1 MASKDSDQNLQ
12 EGNEAVESEEKIA
25 PSEESVKDS
34 QEGEETNNY
43 PELPRADL
51 LLEELEQNA
60 NKVASDLA
68 FISGG
73 LRVNLHALSNICRQ
87 YIEVHQLAV
96 NGIGETVDRSLAA
109 MSSLMVGCEQ
119 ISENMPPVE
128 KLIEQL
134 KSVKKTLD
142 ILEDAVLPPK

>member
-51 LLEELEQNA
+51 LLEELEQNVRI
-60 NKVASDLA
+60 NLIFSNASIDTC
-68 FISGG
+68 SGQQ
-73 LRVNLHALSNICRQ
+73 SC
-87 YIEVHQLAV
+87 
-96 NGIGETVDRSLAA
+96 
-109 MSSLMVGCEQ
+109 
-119 ISENMPPVE
+119 
-128 KLIEQL
+128 
-134 KSVKKTLD
+134 
-142 ILEDAVLPPK
+142 